1 MNTRPNFA
9 NARNR
14 RGTVM
19 AMTAVV
25 LPVLAILAAFAI
37 NGAHMQLTR
46 TELSIATDAAARAG
60 GRAFSEIQT
69 VDSAI
74 DAAVSTAA
82 MNDIY
87 GEPLRLRSGD
97 NDGEIEFGIS
107 YQTGGF
113 NSRYHFDKIPTGEVR
128 NGTVASSLRVNGN
141 RLAGSLSGD
150 VPLIIPGL
158 LNTDRFETK
167 SQSVAMQV
175 DRDISLI
182 LDRSGSMTD
191 VDFDWASGESPW
203 YNSTKDWGHAQ
214 GMLNKWWNNGWRYS
228 YRSGW
233 DSTTYQQAVY
243 EDYYEKGPAPRTAW
257 QDLVDAVDA
266 FLDVLETTSQEEQVS
281 LASYSTSATL
291 DTLLEK
297 DHEVVRSRVDQ
308 LNTGGWTAIGQG
320 MQEGIEGLAD
330 ARARPFAAKTMV
342 VMTDGIQN
350 RTPWAEDVAQNLVA
364 NNLLVIHTVT
374 FGDGADQSD
383 MQEVAQIGGGKHY
396 HAATGEDLVRI
407 FEEIANNLPTMLT
420 E

>member
-1 MNTRPNFA
+1 
-9 NARNR
+9 
-14 RGTVM
+14 M

-37 NGAHMQLTR
+37 NAAHMQLTR
-46 TELSIATDAAARAG
+46 TELSIATDASARAG

-74 DAAVSTAA
+74 DAAVATAA
-82 MNDIY
+82 MNDVY
-87 GEPLRLRSGD
+87 GEPLRLRSDD
-97 NDGEIEFGIS
+97 NSGEIEFGLS
-107 YQTGGF
+107 FQSGGF
-113 NSRYHFDKIPTGEVR
+113 DSRYNFTPIPISEVR
-128 NGTVASSLRVNGN
+128 NGTVASSIRVNGN
-141 RLAGSLSGD
+141 RVAGSLSGD

-158 LNTDRFETK
+158 LNTDRFETQA
-167 SQSVAMQV
+167 QSVAMQV

-191 VDFDWASGESPW
+191 VAFNWQSGESPW
-203 YNSTKDWGHAQ
+203 YQSTKDWGVSQ
-214 GMLNKWWNNGWRYS
+214 GMLNRWWNNGWRYS

-233 DSTTYQQAVY
+233 DSVSYQQAVY
-243 EDYYEKGPAPRTAW
+243 EDFYEKGVAPTTPW
-257 QDLVDAVDA
+257 QDLVEAVDA
-266 FLDVLETTSQEEQVS
+266 FLDVLDTTSQEEQVS

-297 DHEVVRSRVDQ
+297 EHSVVKNRVKS

-320 MQEGIEGLAD
+320 MQQGIQGLAD

-342 VMTDGIQN
+342 VMTDGVQN
-350 RTPWAEDVAQNLVA
+350 RSPWAEDVASGLVQS
-364 NNLLVIHTVT
+364 NLLTIHTVT
-374 FGDGADQSD
+374 FGTGANQQD
-383 MQEVAQIGGGKHY
+383 MREVATIGGGKHY
-396 HAATGEDLVRI
+396 HAATGEDLIQI